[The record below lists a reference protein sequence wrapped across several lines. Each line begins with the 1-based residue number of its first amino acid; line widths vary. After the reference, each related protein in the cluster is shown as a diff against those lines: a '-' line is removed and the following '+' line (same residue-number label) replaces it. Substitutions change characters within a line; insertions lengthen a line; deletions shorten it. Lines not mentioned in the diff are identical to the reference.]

1 MENKLQKQVTT
12 KDFFQKENVKSK
24 LNELLGQNSTALIAS
39 VLQITQSNDMLK
51 NAEPMSVYQSA
62 CMAAILN
69 LPLNNSL
76 GFAYIVPFNNRK
88 KGITEAQ
95 FQLGYKGFIQLAM
108 RSGQVQTLSSSPIY
122 EGQLVEE
129 NPLSGYVFDF
139 KVKGEKVIGYA
150 SYLELLNGFKK
161 TLYMSVEQV
170 EKHAKKYSQTYRS
183 GFGIWKDDFNA
194 MALKTVTKS
203 LLSKYAPLSVEMQKA
218 IIADQSVVTDAEEM
232 QVIYSDNTVE
242 VVSVYEKEDKEA
254 ERAIALL
261 KDCKTLD
268 EVEKLRQTLPADRIE
283 QFSVNFEEKINELKN
298 EK

>member
-39 VLQITQSNDMLK
+39 VLQITQSNDMLR
-51 NAEPMSVYQSA
+51 NADPVSVYQSA

-129 NPLSGYVFDF
+129 NPLTGYVFDF
-139 KVKGEKVIGYA
+139 KIKGDKVIGYA
-150 SYLELLNGFKK
+150 SYLELLTGFKK

-232 QVIYSDNTVE
+232 QVTYSDNTVE
-242 VVSVYEKEDKEA
+242 VVSAYEKEDKEA
-254 ERAIALL
+254 ERIIALL

-268 EVEKLRQTLPADRIE
+268 EVEQLRQGLPADRIE
-283 QFSVNFEEKINELKN
+283 QFSVNFEDKNLELK
-298 EK
+298 K

>member
-1 MENKLQKQVTT
+1 MENQLQKQVTT

-39 VLQITQSNDMLK
+39 VLQITQSNDMLR
-51 NAEPMSVYQSA
+51 NADPVSVYQSA

-129 NPLSGYVFDF
+129 NPLTGYVFDF
-139 KVKGEKVIGYA
+139 KIKGDKVIGYA

-232 QVIYSDNTVE
+232 QVTYSDNTVE
-242 VVSVYEKEDKEA
+242 VVSAYEKEDKEA
-254 ERAIALL
+254 ERIIALL

-268 EVEKLRQTLPADRIE
+268 EVEQLRQGLPADRIE
-283 QFSVNFEEKINELKN
+283 QFSVNFEDKNLELK
-298 EK
+298 K